1 MPPKQ
6 QRGLPGAPQLTGAIL
21 AGGFSRRLGQDKA
34 ARQLGGKP
42 LALWVNEALA
52 PLVASCWLITN
63 QPLAH
68 LAFGLP
74 LLTDLRPFQGPA
86 GGLLTA
92 LFMAKTPWVLA
103 AAVDNP
109 FLAPALLSEL
119 AARAGRTAR
128 PAVVCRSPRGLEPF
142 PGLYAVRLLPALQ
155 DFLQAD
161 RRPTRFL
168 DVCRPEIIS
177 EAEGSALDP
186 EGRSFFNLNTL
197 RDLNRAQVWLA
208 GRGSLRDPAGGVGAD
223 LDHLRRPGRWLHLRL
238 WSCHRQNRPRRR
250 AEP

>member
-1 MPPKQ
+1 MPVMPARQ
-6 QRGLPGAPQLTGAIL
+6 QGVKPGLPHLTGAIL

-63 QPLAH
+63 QPLVH

-74 LLTDLRPFQGPA
+74 LMTDLRPFQGPA

-92 LFMAKTPWVLA
+92 LFFARTPWVLA

-109 FLAPALLSEL
+109 FLAPALLAEL
-119 AARAGRTAR
+119 ATRASRTSR

-142 PGLYAVRLLPALQ
+142 PGVYAVRLLPALQ
-155 DFLQAD
+155 AFLRAD

-168 DVCRPEIIS
+168 EACQPQILS
-177 EAEGSALDP
+177 ETEVLALDP
-186 EGRSFFNLNTL
+186 EGRSFFNLNTP
-197 RDLNRAQVWLA
+197 RDLNRAEAWLS
-208 GRGSLRDPAGGVGAD
+208 GTGSLRDCTGLEGKTEAD
-223 LDHLRRPGRWLHLRL
+223 PGD
-238 WSCHRQNRPRRR
+238 
-250 AEP
+250 

>member
-1 MPPKQ
+1 MPPQLHTGK
-6 QRGLPGAPQLTGAIL
+6 PGTPQLTGAIL

-42 LALWVNEALA
+42 LALWVSQALA
-52 PLVASCWLITN
+52 PLVETCWLITN

-74 LLTDLRPFQGPA
+74 LMTDLRPSLGPA

-92 LFMAKTPWVLA
+92 LFSARTPWVLA

-109 FLAPALLSEL
+109 FLAPALLAEL
-119 AARAGRTAR
+119 AARASRTSR
-128 PAVVCRSPRGLEPF
+128 PAVVCRSPWGLEPF
-142 PGLYAVRLLPALQ
+142 PGVYSVRLLPALQ

-168 DVCRPEIIS
+168 EVCQPQILSEPEVL
-177 EAEGSALDP
+177 GLDP
-186 EGRSFFNLNTL
+186 EGRSFFNLNTPQ
-197 RDLNRAQVWLA
+197 DLDRAEAWLA
-208 GRGSLRDPAGGVGAD
+208 GTGSLRDPAGQVDNHSGG
-223 LDHLRRPGRWLHLRL
+223 
-238 WSCHRQNRPRRR
+238 
-250 AEP
+250 